1 MLPLA
6 DLPRGALHSKT
17 SFVIRLKK
25 FRVAVIR
32 VLPVPGAPLTARHLV
47 LAQRNV
53 IAITRIRFP
62 YKYLIYKDK
71 VARSSH

>member
-25 FRVAVIR
+25 FRVAVIDVIPVAA
-32 VLPVPGAPLTARHLV
+32 VLLTTPPVYSLFARRDV
-47 LAQRNV
+47 MT
-53 IAITRIRFP
+53 ITRFRFP
-62 YKYLIYKDK
+62 YKLLINNDK
-71 VARSSH
+71 MA